1 MRQTKRERRDYIR
14 QRALEMARSGEHPDF
29 MSIELALRA
38 EGYPET
44 QGELDKR
51 DLRDQLNKLCKQA
64 RSGRA

>member
-1 MRQTKRERRDYIR
+1 MD
-14 QRALEMARSGEHPDF
+14 RSGEHPDF

-38 EGYPET
+38 EGYPEA

>member
-1 MRQTKRERRDYIR
+1 MRQTERERRDYIR

-38 EGYPET
+38 EGYPEA